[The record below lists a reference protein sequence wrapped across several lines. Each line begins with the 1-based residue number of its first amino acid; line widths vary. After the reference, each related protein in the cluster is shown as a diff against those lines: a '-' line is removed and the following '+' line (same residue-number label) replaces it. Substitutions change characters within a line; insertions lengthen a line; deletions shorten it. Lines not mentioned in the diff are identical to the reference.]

1 MGACGVGL
9 YSGDY
14 AMDLRSTVS
23 AIARLPFEPAELLAI
38 LRQSESGAA
47 DDPTDSDHTVFW
59 LVVAD
64 QFHKR
69 GLECP
74 EARERAL
81 AIVAGDEDLAAM
93 ARLGMDENSLAKRR
107 ATLEALAAAVKAPLL
122 DKPRKVLKAP
132 QPFVLEVGEAVAY
145 PVNERGEPINPDLV
159 GKPWPIAKS
168 WKQAGWGAVVI
179 LERGRVF
186 DYLAWYQPLILAQ
199 SSAEKPSAADL
210 WAPRPWLRRN
220 VGTLTARH
228 ARQMEFAT
236 FGRVTIDRDRLL
248 AAFHEF
254 AKPRSAAVND
264 ISIAN
269 SIAVRE
275 LDSAWVRAI
284 ERGLRPPHQIE
295 SLAVVADPI

>member
-1 MGACGVGL
+1 MGAWGVGL

-14 AMDLRSTVS
+14 AMDLRSTIGAV
-23 AIARLPFEPAELLAI
+23 ARLPYDPAELLAM
-38 LRQSESGAA
+38 LRQGEAKVA
-47 DDPTDSDHTVFW
+47 DDPADSDHTIFW

-74 EARERAL
+74 EACERAL

-93 ARLGMDENSLAKRR
+93 ARLGMDEKSLAKRR
-107 ATLEALAAAVKAPLL
+107 VMLEVLATALTAPLP

-145 PVNERGEPINPDLV
+145 PVNERGAPINPYLV

-168 WKQAGWGAVVI
+168 WEQAAWGAIVI
-179 LERGRVF
+179 LERGHVF
-186 DYLAWYQPLILAQ
+186 DYLAWYQPLGLAQ
-199 SSAEKPSAADL
+199 PLAEKPSLADL
-210 WAPRPWLRRN
+210 WAPRRWLRRN

-228 ARQMEFAT
+228 AKLMEFESL
-236 FGRVTIDRDRLL
+236 GRVTIDRDRLL

-275 LDSAWVRAI
+275 LDSAWARAI
-284 ERGLRPPHQIE
+284 ERGSRPPRQIE
-295 SLAVVADPI
+295 ALADIADPI

>member
-1 MGACGVGL
+1 MGAWGVGL

-23 AIARLPFEPAELLAI
+23 AVARLPFEPAELLAI

-59 LVVAD
+59 LVIAD

-81 AIVAGDEDLAAM
+81 TIIVGGEDLAAM
-93 ARLGMDENSLAKRR
+93 ARLGMDEKPLAKRR
-107 ATLEALAAAVKAPLL
+107 AMLVAVATALKAPLP

-145 PVNERGEPINPDLV
+145 PVNERGTPINPYLV

-168 WKQAGWGAVVI
+168 WKQAAWGAIVI
-179 LERGRVF
+179 LERGHVF
-186 DYLAWYQPLILAQ
+186 DYLVWYQPLGLAQ
-199 SSAEKPSAADL
+199 PLAEKPSLTDL
-210 WAPRPWLRRN
+210 WALRPWLRRN

-228 ARQMEFAT
+228 SKLMEFET
-236 FGRVTIDRDRLL
+236 LGRVTIDRDRLL

-264 ISIAN
+264 ITIAN

-284 ERGLRPPHQIE
+284 EGGSRPPQQIE